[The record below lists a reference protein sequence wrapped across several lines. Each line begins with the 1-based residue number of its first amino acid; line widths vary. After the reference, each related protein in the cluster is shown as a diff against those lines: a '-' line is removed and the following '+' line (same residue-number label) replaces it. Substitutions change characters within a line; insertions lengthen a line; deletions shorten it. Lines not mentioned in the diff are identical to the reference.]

1 MDDSEWGDWKKS
13 EVLKISDCDELTL
26 KLDTD
31 IQDSLKNDDDKQTIL
46 IVERIN
52 KLELDFTLAAA
63 NEGRV
68 SLIIIVI
75 KGWHFCLSNIYEF
88 VINKISL
95 VYQRHFSERH
105 LYG

>member
-75 KGWHFCLSNIYEF
+75 KGFFYHIFM
-88 VINKISL
+88 SL
-95 VYQRHFSERH
+95 
-105 LYG
+105 